1 MFRQGRGQQPEK
13 RQQDHPGTGKERL
26 ISGQTPWKDQAGIN
40 TYGSKNRIPKCRGGG
55 EIRGQHAWPEFCKEK
70 DIFVGEVFVP
80 RNGTGTINMAGYEL
94 VTEVKKGETSR
105 DSLGTLEKIFNARV
119 RSHKS
124 VLLGKTF

>member
-1 MFRQGRGQQPEK
+1 M
-13 RQQDHPGTGKERL
+13 
-26 ISGQTPWKDQAGIN
+26 
-40 TYGSKNRIPKCRGGG
+40 
-55 EIRGQHAWPEFCKEK
+55 
-70 DIFVGEVFVP
+70 GEVFVP